1 MCGVGVDDK
10 AGARLVMDSY
20 TLPLQSILIIEGIV
34 GQGEAEALKWTMA
47 YRT

>member
-10 AGARLVMDSY
+10 AGVGLVMDSY

-34 GQGEAEALKWTMA
+34 KRGK
-47 YRT
+47 RKP